1 MSMTDKEAAAIL
13 RNVQAFTRPARGD
26 GKSGQ
31 TLSLTAALSRAISA
45 LEREPRPVIVKGRL
59 FKHWYCP
66 ACFRQ
71 VKKGGHFCHACGQA
85 YRARNFY
92 DDIERINIPPTPRHD
107 RIKPPQI
114 VIFDELHN
122 TAGGGTLKTGERR
135 GTVDK
140 FKDRL
145 QRTRERRRI
154 SRKTLAELCGLSK
167 NTIARYERGERVP
180 SLTDAAQ
187 IADALGVSLDYLSGH
202 NEKNF

>member
-1 MSMTDKEAAAIL
+1 MNMTDKEAAAIL
-13 RNVQAFTRPARGD
+13 RNVQAITCPARGD
-26 GKSGQ
+26 GKSGRA
-31 TLSLTAALSRAISA
+31 LHVTAALWRAISA

-66 ACFRQ
+66 ACFRR
-71 VKKGGHFCHACGQA
+71 VKKGGHFCYACGQA

-92 DDIERINIPPTPRHD
+92 DDIERINIPPPPRHD
-107 RIKPPQI
+107 GIKPPQI

-122 TAGGGTLKTGERR
+122 TAGGTLKTGERR